1 MNEAEAK
8 SKGNVYAPQLTSN
21 RTGRNKPCPCGSGRK
36 YKKCC
41 LIKEQ
46 ERNRIMQEVKDK
58 LGKDVPS
65 QEEAVRLLRGYTNQR
80 IIQHNATVQV
90 LHNITQCLEALPPS
104 EKRDFV
110 KADFERRLNELVGDG
125 KGRDAQVTQAL
136 AELMAQFPVPEVN
149 LDEKVKVFKLTL
161 HTGEVFYATKRE
173 EIEILKQNLINDGL
187 PEEEHKHYE
196 SDDWI
201 EEVEM
206 THRELQAL
214 PTDDRAA
221 ELFSERP
228 QQEIPASEAVSDELE
243 NDVQAE
249 QTEDEVIENEIDEIV
264 EDEAATI
271 SEER

>member
-1 MNEAEAK
+1 
-8 SKGNVYAPQLTSN
+8 
-21 RTGRNKPCPCGSGRK
+21 
-36 YKKCC
+36 
-41 LIKEQ
+41 
-46 ERNRIMQEVKDK
+46 MQEVKDK

-90 LHNITQCLEALPPS
+90 LHNITQCLEALPVS
-104 EKRDFV
+104 EKRDFI

-136 AELMAQFPVPEVN
+136 AELMGQFPQEQVN
-149 LDEKVKVFKLTL
+149 MDEKVKVFKLTL
-161 HTGEVFYATKRE
+161 HTGEVFYATKQE

>member
-8 SKGNVYAPQLTSN
+8 SRGKVYAPQLTSN
-21 RTGRNKPCPCGSGRK
+21 RTGRNELCPCGSGRK

-125 KGRDAQVTQAL
+125 KGREAQVTQTL
-136 AELMAQFPVPEVN
+136 VELIATYPEVQT
-149 LDEKVKVFKLTL
+149 E
-161 HTGEVFYATKRE
+161 GQEV
-173 EIEILKQNLINDGL
+173 
-187 PEEEHKHYE
+187 
-196 SDDWI
+196 
-201 EEVEM
+201 
-206 THRELQAL
+206 
-214 PTDDRAA
+214 A
-221 ELFSERP
+221 E
-228 QQEIPASEAVSDELE
+228 SEAEALGVPDDEAKEAEANAEVSDELE
-243 NDVQAE
+243 NDAQAE
-249 QTEDEVIENEIDEIV
+249 QVGDGTIENEIDEIV
-264 EDEAATI
+264 EDEAATA
-271 SEER
+271 